1 MNTSI
6 SNDASETDY
15 QELISTERIA
25 RLPYGILV
33 LFCYVIGITGNSHVV
48 HVFRSVPRKKTPSEA
63 IILTLAIFDI
73 ITNVVFIFKEYNRL
87 MFVMFDGNEV
97 ICKVSYFTGFVA
109 GLASSFFV
117 LVLAVYRYQRL
128 FKRNT
133 KESTVVIIVVKMIVC
148 IIASAIISIPV
159 VFVVGHQRF
168 HIDRFTMYRCWID
181 EDQVHEDLP
190 TIVFMFL
197 LILASIVCGIVTF
210 CNIRII
216 NALKK
221 SRINLAKLSDR
232 KRMSMK
238 ELETKLDTVIIDRSE
253 LDSQVTVTD
262 RPTSSGAQ
270 PNGPTTINSPGD
282 TTTPNINAPPKEDH
296 KNGITSSQVAPK
308 DENQASEN
316 RDDDLAP
323 TPDGSGR
330 DEDLIKSI
338 AFTITI
344 LVVSFT
350 IMISYILFLS
360 LYFYVIFKRKEPSF
374 AYMSIKEDTFF
385 TYATDIVSL
394 NAVVNPFVYFFSDKK
409 YRSYVLALYQRKE
422 KRYQGLFRLTSF

>member
-6 SNDASETDY
+6 STDASQTDY
-15 QELISTERIA
+15 QELISKERIA
-25 RLPYGILV
+25 RLPFGILV
-33 LFCYVIGITGNSHVV
+33 LVCYVIGITGNSHVV

-87 MFVMFDGNEV
+87 MFVMFDDNEV
-97 ICKVSYFTGFVA
+97 ICKVTNFTGFVA

-133 KESTVVIIVVKMIVC
+133 KESTVVVIVVKMIVC
-148 IIASAIISIPV
+148 VIASAVISIPV
-159 VFVVGHQRF
+159 VLVIGHQRF

-221 SRINLAKLSDR
+221 SRSNLAKLSDR
-232 KRMSMK
+232 KKRMSMK
-238 ELETKLDTVIIDRSE
+238 ELETKLDTVVIDRSE
-253 LDSQVTVTD
+253 FDSQVTITD
-262 RPTSSGAQ
+262 KPTSSGAH
-270 PNGPTTINSPGD
+270 PNGPTTTTNSPGD
-282 TTTPNINAPPKEDH
+282 TSTPNAPHKEDPN
-296 KNGITSSQVAPK
+296 NGMTSPAVTPN

-344 LVVSFT
+344 LIVSFT

-374 AYMSIKEDTFF
+374 AYMSIQEDTFF

-409 YRSYVLALYQRKE
+409 YRSYVMALYKRKE
-422 KRYQGLFRLTSF
+422 KRYEGLFRLTSF